1 MKRIWYALC
10 LGMMVSVLS
19 SRYEPELRP
28 FLVDECCMSLKD
40 QAHIGI
46 LLQVAEDS
54 EPVVL
59 AKVLHSKMYVTQA
72 SAQEITVSDDEEED
86 EEEVKEGNDDTDGAV
101 KPNNRNGKEEQES
114 ANEDGADRRS
124 ILAAPKAKKGKVS
137 DIPQGPSLR
146 KKWVGNDAAVP
157 SKDPKAAKLK
167 NKKHNKRAQDK

>member
-72 SAQEITVSDDEEED
+72 SAQEITVSDNEEED
-86 EEEVKEGNDDTDGAV
+86 EEDGSEA
-101 KPNNRNGKEEQES
+101 
-114 ANEDGADRRS
+114 ED
-124 ILAAPKAKKGKVS
+124 
-137 DIPQGPSLR
+137 
-146 KKWVGNDAAVP
+146 
-157 SKDPKAAKLK
+157 
-167 NKKHNKRAQDK
+167 